1 MTGDHQDSL
10 DNQDKERRQPIDV
23 STQFQD
29 PILVLA
35 TA

>member
-29 PILVLA
+29 PILYLSSI
-35 TA
+35 